1 MDAILDSVMLSTVDD
16 EDRFRTIIDELINQ
30 KLVEKFKVRNIIV
43 FELKSYRVE
52 FLFFRCK
59 LISN

>member
-30 KLVEKFKVRNIIV
+30 KLVEKFKVRKGI
-43 FELKSYRVE
+43 L
-52 FLFFRCK
+52 
-59 LISN
+59 